1 MRFFAVNV
9 HGSLAIV
16 GAALLGATGCQ
27 SVEGDALRGGQLY
40 DNWWV
45 VTQQDEPSG
54 DHPLWASR
62 PDEESNARTGGE
74 TWRCK
79 ECHGWDYAGVDG
91 AYGSGDHRTGIK
103 GILTTDKSAAQIIAL
118 LNDPKGHGYGEI
130 LDEQSIADL
139 VAFIQDGTI
148 DTTTIIASNGSFVGE
163 AQLGDDLYLDTCVQC
178 HGKDGLQL
186 PPGAGDDFV
195 DFPGYLSNDNPQEFL
210 HKVRFGQPGSV
221 MPPQA
226 DNMSNE
232 DLANLGAFA
241 QILPQAPE
249 QDDD

>member
-1 MRFFAVNV
+1 MRFSPANG
-9 HGSLAIV
+9 HGSLALV
-16 GAALLGATGCQ
+16 GAVLLGASGCQ

-45 VTQQDEPSG
+45 VTKHDEPSA
-54 DHPLWASR
+54 DHPLWAAR
-62 PDEESNARTGGE
+62 PDAQSNQRTGAQ

-103 GILTTDKSAAQIIAL
+103 GILTTNKSAAKLVDL
-118 LNDPKGHGYGEI
+118 LEHDHGYGAV

-139 VAFIQDGTI
+139 VAFIQEGAI
-148 DTTTIIASNGSFVGE
+148 DTTTIIASDGSFYGD
-163 AQLGDDLYLDTCVQC
+163 AQLGDDLYLSACVQC
-178 HGKDGLQL
+178 HGKNGLKL
-186 PPGAGDDFV
+186 PPGADDDF
-195 DFPGYLSNDNPQEFL
+195 DEYPGYLSNENPQEFL

-226 DNMSNE
+226 DNLSDT
-232 DLANLGAFA
+232 DLTNLGAFV
-241 QILPQAPE
+241 QMLPQSPD
-249 QDDD
+249 QD

>member
-1 MRFFAVNV
+1 MRFSAVKV
-9 HGSLAIV
+9 HGSWALV
-16 GAALLGATGCQ
+16 GAALLGASGCQ

-45 VTQQDEPSG
+45 VTEQSEPAG

-62 PDEESNARTGGE
+62 PDAQSNSRTGAQ

-91 AYGSGDHRTGIK
+91 TYGSGDHRTGIK
-103 GILTTDKSAAQIIAL
+103 GVLATNKSAAQLIDL
-118 LNDPKGHGYGEI
+118 LEDAHGYGGV

-139 VAFIQDGTI
+139 VAFIQQGAI
-148 DTTTIIASNGSFVGE
+148 DTTTIIASDGSFYGD
-163 AQLGDDLYLDTCVQC
+163 AQLGDDLYLSACVQC
-178 HGKDGLQL
+178 HGKDGLQP
-186 PPGAGDDFV
+186 PPGAADDFG
-195 DFPGYLSNDNPQEFL
+195 DYPGFLANDNPQEFL

-226 DNMSNE
+226 DNLSDFE
-232 DLANLGAFA
+232 LSNLGAFV
-241 QILPQAPE
+241 QILPQGPD
-249 QDDD
+249 QD